1 MGPKDLPHSIG
12 RYEVVDRLG
21 QGGMGVVYRGRDP
34 RIGRPVAIKLLRVT
48 DEGQRVR
55 FLQEAQS
62 AGNLKHPNIV
72 TIYDYGE
79 HEEQPY
85 IVMEFIEGVTL
96 ASYVRQNV
104 PLALPK
110 KLALIEELSAALDYA
125 HNKGVVHRDIKP
137 ANVMVDGEGVLK
149 ILDFGIARIGDSSL
163 TQAGVM
169 IGTPNYMSPEQIDGR
184 PVDRRSDI
192 FAVGLVFYE
201 LLTYRQAFP
210 GQGALPVMHA
220 ILHTAPAPF
229 EQVSPGIHPNL
240 QAIVEKAKAALPA
253 HA

>member
-1 MGPKDLPHSIG
+1 MRCG
-12 RYEVVDRLG
+12 EW
-21 QGGMGVVYRGRDP
+21 
-34 RIGRPVAIKLLRVT
+34 
-48 DEGQRVR
+48 GQRICHTALAVTKWSI
-55 FLQEAQS
+55 AS
-62 AGNLKHPNIV
+62 A
-72 TIYDYGE
+72 T
-79 HEEQPY
+79 
-85 IVMEFIEGVTL
+85 
-96 ASYVRQNV
+96 
-104 PLALPK
+104 
-110 KLALIEELSAALDYA
+110 AAW
-125 HNKGVVHRDIKP
+125 VWCIKP

-210 GQGALPVMHA
+210 GQGAIPVMHA
-220 ILHTAPAPF
+220 ILHAAPASS

-240 QAIVEKAKAALPA
+240 QAIVE
-253 HA
+253 